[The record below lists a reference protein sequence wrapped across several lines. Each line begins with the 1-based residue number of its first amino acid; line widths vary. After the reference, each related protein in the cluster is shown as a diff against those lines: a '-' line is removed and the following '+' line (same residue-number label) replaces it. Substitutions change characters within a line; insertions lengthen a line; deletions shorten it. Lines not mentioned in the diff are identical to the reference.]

1 MRKQNNKERWCGHC
15 DAGPTGN
22 IYNPWENA
30 IKIIGSPGILI
41 ENLKQQLSTVYLR
54 NQLFLKSRDANFKQI
69 EKA

>member
-41 ENLKQQLSTVYLR
+41 ENLK
-54 NQLFLKSRDANFKQI
+54 
-69 EKA
+69 